1 MFRIRKI
8 DHTDLYKLQKIGKDT
23 FNETFAADNL
33 VSDMEKYLEE
43 SFSFH
48 KLQKELNNPNSAFYF
63 AEDEDE
69 VVGYLKVNI
78 GDAQTENLLPDSFEI
93 ERIYVRSAYHGQ
105 KIGKLLFNKAKRLA
119 EEKNINKI
127 WLGVWE
133 ENFNA
138 IKFYEKNGFIVFG
151 SHNFVL
157 GEDVQT
163 DVMMKLELN

>member
-1 MFRIRKI
+1 MFSIRKI
-8 DHTDLYKLQKIGKDT
+8 DQTDLQELQKIGKDT
-23 FNETFAADNL
+23 FHETFASDNL

-48 KLQKELNNPNSAFYF
+48 KLQAELNNPNSAFYF
-63 AEDEDE
+63 AEDDHG

-78 GDAQTENLLPDSFEI
+78 GDAQTENLLPNSFEI

-105 KIGKLLFNKAKRLA
+105 KIGKLLFDKAKHLA
-119 EEKNINKI
+119 EEKNLNKI

-138 IKFYEKNGFIVFG
+138 IKFYEKNGFMVFG

-157 GEDVQT
+157 GEDIQT

>member
-1 MFRIRKI
+1 MFSIRKVV
-8 DHTDLYKLQKIGKDT
+8 HTDLHELQKIGKDT

-33 VSDMEKYLEE
+33 ISDMEKYLEE
-43 SFSFH
+43 SFSFQ
-48 KLQKELNNPNSAFYF
+48 KLQTELNNPNSAFYF
-63 AEDEDE
+63 AVDEHK

-78 GDAQTENLLPDSFEI
+78 GDAQTENILPNSFEI

-138 IKFYEKNGFIVFG
+138 IKFYENNGFIVFG

-157 GEDVQT
+157 GKDIQT
-163 DVMMKLELN
+163 DVMMTLELN

>member
-1 MFRIRKI
+1 MFSIRKV
-8 DHTDLYKLQKIGKDT
+8 DQSDLHELQKIGKDT

-33 VSDMEKYLEE
+33 VSDMEKYLKE

-48 KLQKELNNPNSAFYF
+48 KLQIELNNPNSAFYF
-63 AEDEDE
+63 AEDEHE
-69 VVGYLKVNI
+69 IVGYLKVNI
-78 GDAQTENLLPDSFEI
+78 GDAQTENLLPNSFEI

-105 KIGKLLFNKAKRLA
+105 QIGKLLFNKAKHLA
-119 EEKNINKI
+119 EEKGINKI